1 MKKILLGIAIVLLLA
16 IGGGAWWL
24 YSSLDSLVAS
34 AIRTYAP
41 EILGVSVKLSG
52 VSIKPADGSASL
64 RGLVI
69 GNPKGF
75 KTAHAL
81 SLGEIDMTLDINSL
95 TKDVILI
102 KQISVIKPDIIYE
115 KGSGGSNLDAIQHN
129 VDSYVAAHGGG
140 KSEAKDKGPGK
151 KFIIENFYL
160 KGAKAEVSAEILQ
173 GKEISVPIPD
183 LHLTD
188 IGKKSNGAT
197 AGEAAK
203 QIVGAITQ
211 SVTKASAAALSGAV
225 EGVKKGAEAATG
237 KIKGFL
243 GR

>member
-52 VSIKPADGSASL
+52 VTIKPADGSASL

-81 SLGEIDMTLDINSL
+81 SLGEIAMTLDINSL

-102 KQISVIKPDIIYE
+102 KQISVIKPDVIYE

-129 VDSYVAAHGGG
+129 VDSYVSAHGGG

-160 KGAKAEVSAEILQ
+160 KDGKANVSAEILQ
-173 GKEISVPIPD
+173 GKELSVPIPD

-211 SVTKASAAALSGAV
+211 SVTKASTAALSGAI
-225 EGVKKGAEAATG
+225 EGVKKGVEGATG
-237 KIKGFL
+237 KIKGLL

>member
-1 MKKILLGIAIVLLLA
+1 LKKILLGIAIVLLLA
-16 IGGGAWWL
+16 IGGGVWWV

-52 VSIKPADGSASL
+52 VTIKPADGSASL

-69 GNPKGF
+69 GNPRGF
-75 KTAHAL
+75 TTAHAL
-81 SLGEIDMTLDINSL
+81 SLGEVAMTLDINSL

-102 KQISVIKPDIIYE
+102 KQISVIKPDVIYE
-115 KGSGGSNLDAIQHN
+115 HASGGSNLDAIQRN
-129 VDSYVAAHGGG
+129 VDGYVAAHGGG
-140 KSEAKDKGPGK
+140 KGESKDKGPGK

-160 KGAKAEVSAEILQ
+160 KDGKAEVSAEILK
-173 GKEISVPIPD
+173 GKTVSVPIPD

-203 QIVGAITQ
+203 QIIGAITQ
-211 SVTKASAAALSGAV
+211 SVTKASSSVLSGAV

-237 KIKGFL
+237 KLKGLL